1 MKNLKIVLE
10 QWYDSVIGAKVY
22 SMKIGKNEY
31 LYERLEDVL
40 HRTVKIFEPPSSILE
55 GIKPRKK
62 GKFPLSATVKSLLEK
77 SGKAMTIDEFI
88 PIIPRKFS
96 RSIWGAVLGRMVKKG
111 IIEVVKQEGKTKWYG
126 WKKKAK

>member
-1 MKNLKIVLE
+1 MKNLKVVIE
-10 QWYDSVIGAKVY
+10 QRDDPVIRSKIY
-22 SMKIGKNEY
+22 SLKIGKNEY

-40 HRTVKIFEPPSSILE
+40 HRTVKIFEPPPILE
-55 GIKPRKK
+55 GIKPRRK
-62 GKFPLSATVKSLLEK
+62 GQFPLSATVVLMLEK

-111 IIEVVKQEGKTKWYG
+111 MIEIVKQEGKTKWYS
-126 WKKKAK
+126 WKKK